1 MFKVVPE
8 FPNLSCDQNGNVKMN
23 YKDTKNTYNEY
34 INYKGYLV
42 ARIKTQGNSFIRM
55 KHRLIAQTW
64 LSNPFK
70 LTEVNHIDGVKTN
83 NTLTNLEYITHKN
96 NMIHATKNNLLKNQH
111 NVSLYKNNEFYKEFP
126 SLKELGKY
134 LGVGG
139 LALVNKIKYSKIF
152 NLIKEKDGK
161 VNNFYIEIKN
171 SKGFK
176 KTTNSGKPSV
186 QYFVYD
192 IVNNKYHK
200 YETLLECS
208 YETTIIPT
216 NLVMQLKGKDYYIHR
231 PLGYIISIKEF
242 DHLDIPHKK
251 LTLKKRLEN
260 IKFKVDQFN
269 EYLNKI

>member
-55 KHRLIAQTW
+55 KHRLITQTW

-139 LALVNKIKYSKIF
+139 LALVSKIKYSKIF

-192 IVNNKYHK
+192 IVNNKYIGAS
-200 YETLLECS
+200 LSSPAL
-208 YETTIIPT
+208 T
-216 NLVMQLKGKDYYIHR
+216 NEVSRHRRGTKSRGTHYPSVVQRLNVGGVLV
-231 PLGYIISIKEF
+231 IKE
-242 DHLDIPHKK
+242 LSA
-251 LTLKKRLEN
+251 KRRFRWIN
-260 IKFKVDQFN
+260 VIK
-269 EYLNKI
+269 